1 MPRGDSQTGA
11 SRGISG
17 RRIGPMN
24 TNAFDSTSGH
34 QGQVKFYNPG
44 PVWVRDQVLRA
55 LGGPMISHRSAA
67 FSDLYGRI
75 LEKLPKLFLTGGLA
89 HTLATSAT
97 GVWEAALVSCVEGPV
112 LSCGNGAFSDK
123 WGQMVRRLGMDSD
136 VMQVE
141 WGRPVL
147 ADDVKKALAKRKYAA
162 VTVVHNETSTGTI
175 SDLASIA
182 EAVREN
188 SDALVLADVVTS
200 LAGTKVEFDAWGV
213 DVAVCGSQKAMA
225 LPPGIAVYAAST
237 RAMDRAKA
245 KKFRG
250 LYLDLVDVET
260 FGLKRQN
267 PTTPSLPLLYAMDV
281 QLDHILAE
289 GLENRWERHRSML
302 AAVEEWAPRVGFRF
316 LPEAKEA
323 RSPTVSSLRPPEGVP
338 PDELNKELKKQGY
351 TPGSGYGKLK
361 PTNIRIGHMGDVD
374 LLSLKNYL
382 AAIEAA
388 ASKVRAAS
396 SAGAKA

>member
-1 MPRGDSQTGA
+1 MS
-11 SRGISG
+11 S
-17 RRIGPMN
+17 
-24 TNAFDSTSGH
+24 NAFDSTSGH

-44 PVWVRDQVLRA
+44 PVWVRPQVLAA
-55 LGGPMISHRSAA
+55 LGGPMMSHRSAA

-75 LEKLPKLFLTGGLA
+75 LEKLPKLFRTTELA

-112 LSCGNGAFSDK
+112 LSCCNGAFSDK
-123 WGQMVRRLGMDSD
+123 WGEMVKRLGMEGD
-136 VMQVE
+136 VLKVE
-141 WGRPVL
+141 WGKPVL
-147 ADDVKKALAKRKYAA
+147 ADDVKKALALKKYAA
-162 VTVVHNETSTGTI
+162 VTVAHNETSTGTI
-175 SDLASIA
+175 SDLAAIA
-182 EAVREN
+182 KVIREN

-200 LAGTKVEFDAWGV
+200 LAGVEVEVDAWGL

-225 LPPGIAVYAAST
+225 LPPGIAVYAASK

-250 LYLDLVDVET
+250 LYLDLVDVEA
-260 FGLKRQN
+260 FGLKKQN

-289 GLENRWERHRSML
+289 GVENRWARHHAML
-302 AAVEEWAPRVGFRF
+302 AAVEEWAPKAGFRF

-323 RSPTVSSLRPPEGVP
+323 HSPTVSSLFPPAGVS
-338 PDELNKELKKQGY
+338 PDDLNKALKKDGY
-351 TPGSGYGKLK
+351 TPGSGYGKFK
-361 PTNIRIGHMGDVD
+361 ASNIRIGHMGDVD
-374 LLSLKNYL
+374 VLSLTNYL

-388 ASKVRAAS
+388 AAKILAAGP
-396 SAGAKA
+396 SAAPKA